1 MGAEGF
7 GGGRLD
13 IGKAFVVSYSRIANG
28 GLVIKGQDILVLV
41 SLMGDNAGLAYAE
54 LGKRSRLSVS
64 ETHAAVK
71 RLVECGLVKSDR
83 HLIKSNVME
92 FLAHGLKYAFPLKAS
107 GRLGK
112 GMPTAYAAPV
122 AESEFV
128 STGMVPVWSGSGGNV
143 YGQMFEP
150 IYATAPEAAGQ
161 DAGMYDRLALVDML
175 RGGRL
180 RERIFA
186 ERKLKEML

>member
-1 MGAEGF
+1 M
-7 GGGRLD
+7 
-13 IGKAFVVSYSRIANG
+13 
-28 GLVIKGQDILVLV
+28 IKGQDMLVLV
-41 SLMGDNAGLAYAE
+41 ALMGDNAGLAYAE
-54 LGKRSRLSVS
+54 LGRRSRLSVS

-71 RLVECGLVKSDR
+71 RLVESGLVKSDR

-92 FLAHGLKYAFPLKAS
+92 FLSHGLKYAFPLKAS
-107 GRLGK
+107 GMLGK
-112 GMPTAYAAPV
+112 GMPTSYAAPI
-122 AESEFV
+122 AESEFA
-128 STGMVPVWSGSGGNV
+128 STGMVPVWSGSGGDV

-186 ERKLKEML
+186 ERKIREIL